1 MKIETVSYLKQNAAN
16 LDLDEPL
23 LVTQN
28 GKPKYVVESYEDRQ
42 LRDEAIAMLKLLSFA
57 QKDIEKGHLLSGDEL
72 REGLRARLQSQ

>member
-1 MKIETVSYLKQNAAN
+1 MKIETVSYLKQHAAD

-42 LRDEAIAMLKLLSFA
+42 KRDDAVALLKLLSFSV
-57 QKDIEKGHLLSGDEL
+57 KDVEQGNTMTGEEVIA
-72 REGLRARLQSQ
+72 GLRGRLDK